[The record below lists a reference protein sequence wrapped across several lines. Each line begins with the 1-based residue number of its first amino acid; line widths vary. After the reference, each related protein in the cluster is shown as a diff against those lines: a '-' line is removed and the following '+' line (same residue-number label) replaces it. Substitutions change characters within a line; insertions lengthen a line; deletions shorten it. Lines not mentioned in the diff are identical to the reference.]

1 MILLRSIND
10 GEAFR
15 LGIDLDLERELLDDL
30 ESVLDQEGDLDLDDE
45 LRDQLE

>member
-15 LGIDLDLERELLDDL
+15 FAIDLDLDRERLEDL
-30 ESVLDQEGDLDLDDE
+30 ESVLDQDLDEE